1 MVRGCSNPMAPSRHA
16 LLTPF
21 TRTQAGLSRLLSLTL
36 QAGWESASCLK
47 RFASKSRIQ
56 NTPCAIGDGLAHAG
70 VIPAVRVCLFQPRP
84 ASLATNRAKSVA
96 RSGRLP
102 FLIPMKVNRFLF
114 LISTL
119 SALTLINLPAIEP
132 APQTAK
138 KPLSNEYHGT
148 TVEDPYQW
156 LENDED
162 PEVKKWSDAQSQRT
176 RAYLDKLPDRAAIEK
191 QLTEWYAKTSPSYFS
206 LVSRP
211 GILFAMKFQPP
222 KQQPLLVTLVS
233 ADDLKS
239 EKVVLDPNVLDAK
252 GTTAID
258 WFVPSLDGKYVTVS
272 LSKGGSED
280 GTLHFY
286 ETATG
291 KALPDTIAHVQYPT
305 AGGSAAWNSDG
316 TGIYY
321 TRFPRKGE
329 RADADLNFYQQIYF
343 HKLGTPD
350 TKDTYSIG
358 KDFPR
363 IAEIT
368 LAASRDS
375 KYILATVAN
384 GDGGDFAHYLLGPD
398 GTWKQI
404 TQFSDQIKLA
414 RLGRD
419 NALYLLSRAGAPRG
433 KILRLPLDVPELKN
447 AAEIVASGEAVIEQ
461 IVPSTDALYV
471 ADLLGG
477 PSQIRRFD
485 LNGKNE
491 TTVSTPQI
499 SAVQELLALEDG
511 SLLFRDVSY
520 TEPAA
525 WFRCTNEKTEPVK
538 TPLRSTSPVSFS
550 DIEVRREFATSKDGT
565 RIPLNIIFRQGMKR
579 DGHDP
584 TLLYGYGGYG
594 ISMSPNFEFTRRLW
608 FDRGGVYVVANIRG
622 GGEFG
627 EDWHKAGN
635 LTKKQNVFDDFAAA
649 AEYLIKENYTRP
661 VKLAIQGGSNGGLL
675 MGAMITQHPD
685 LMRAVVSSVGI
696 YDMLR
701 VELAPNGAFNVTEFG
716 TVKDPEQF
724 KALYAYSPYHQ
735 VVDGT
740 KYPSILMMTGA
751 NDGRVAPY
759 HSRKMTARLDEANKS
774 NNPILLRT
782 SSSAGH
788 GIGTALCERIKQSED
803 IYAFLFA
810 QLGMT
815 KEMTKH

>member
-1 MVRGCSNPMAPSRHA
+1 MSTNRS
-16 LLTPF
+16 PF
-21 TRTQAGLSRLLSLTL
+21 V
-36 QAGWESASCLK
+36 
-47 RFASKSRIQ
+47 I
-56 NTPCAIGDGLAHAG
+56 G
-70 VIPAVRVCLFQPRP
+70 VI
-84 ASLATNRAKSVA
+84 T
-96 RSGRLP
+96 
-102 FLIPMKVNRFLF
+102 
-114 LISTL
+114 
-119 SALTLINLPAIEP
+119 ALTLLNLSA
-132 APQTAK
+132 TAASPETPK
-138 KPLSNEYHGT
+138 KPVSTKYQDV

-156 LENDED
+156 LEQDND
-162 PEVKKWSDAQSQRT
+162 PQVKAWSGAQNQRT
-176 RAYLDKLPDRAAIEK
+176 RQYLDRLPDRAAIEK
-191 QLTEWYAKTSPSYFS
+191 QLTEWYAKTSPSYSS

-222 KQQPLLVTLVS
+222 KQQQLLVTLTS

-239 EKVVLDPNVLDAK
+239 EKVVLDPNVLDPK

-258 WFVPSLDGKYVTVS
+258 WFVPSLDGKHVAVS

-291 KALPDTIAHVQYPT
+291 KALPDRIAHVQYPT
-305 AGGSAAWNSDG
+305 AGGSAAWDADG
-316 TGIYY
+316 TGVYY

-329 RADADLNFYQQIYF
+329 RPDADLNFYQQVYF
-343 HKLGTPD
+343 HKIGTPD
-350 TKDTYSIG
+350 SEDTYSIG

-363 IAEIT
+363 IAEIA
-368 LAASRDS
+368 LEAARDG
-375 KYILATVAN
+375 KYVLATVAN
-384 GDGGDFAHYLLGPD
+384 GDGGDFAHYLLAPD

-404 TQFSDQIKLA
+404 TQFSDEIKIA

-419 NALYLLSRAGAPRG
+419 NALYLVSRAGAPRG

-447 AAEIVASGEAVIEQ
+447 AAEIVAAGDAVIEH
-461 IVPSTDALYV
+461 IVPTSDALFV
-471 ADLLGG
+471 GDLLGG

-485 LNGKNE
+485 LNGKSE
-491 TTVSTPQI
+491 TIIPLPQI
-499 SAVQELLALEDG
+499 SAVQEMLALEDG
-511 SLLFRDVSY
+511 SLLFRDISY

-525 WFRCTNEKTEPVK
+525 WFNCPNQKTEPVK
-538 TPLRSTSPVSFS
+538 TALRSTSPVSFA

-565 RIPLNIIFRQGMKR
+565 KVPLNILFRKETKR
-579 DGHDP
+579 NGQNP

-608 FDRGGVYVVANIRG
+608 FDGGGIYVVANIRG

-627 EDWHKAGN
+627 DEWHKAGN

-661 VKLAIQGGSNGGLL
+661 EKLAIQGGSNGGLL

-685 LMRAVVSSVGI
+685 LFRAAVSSVGI

-724 KALYAYSPYHQ
+724 KALNAYSPYHH

-740 KYPSILMMTGA
+740 KYPSVLMMTGA

-759 HSRKMTARLDEANKS
+759 HSRKMTARLLAANKS
-774 NNPILLRT
+774 ENRILLRT

-788 GIGTALCERIKQSED
+788 GIGTALSERIKQLAD
-803 IYAFLFA
+803 TYAFLFA
-810 QLGMT
+810 QLGIT
-815 KEMTKH
+815 EELTKH

>member
-1 MVRGCSNPMAPSRHA
+1 MSTNRS
-16 LLTPF
+16 PF
-21 TRTQAGLSRLLSLTL
+21 V
-36 QAGWESASCLK
+36 
-47 RFASKSRIQ
+47 I
-56 NTPCAIGDGLAHAG
+56 G
-70 VIPAVRVCLFQPRP
+70 VI
-84 ASLATNRAKSVA
+84 T
-96 RSGRLP
+96 
-102 FLIPMKVNRFLF
+102 
-114 LISTL
+114 
-119 SALTLINLPAIEP
+119 ALTLLNLSA
-132 APQTAK
+132 TAASPETPK
-138 KPLSNEYHGT
+138 KPVSTKYQDV

-156 LENDED
+156 LEQDND
-162 PEVKKWSDAQSQRT
+162 PQVKAWSGAQNQRT
-176 RAYLDKLPDRAAIEK
+176 RQYLDRLPDRAAIEK
-191 QLTEWYAKTSPSYFS
+191 QLTEWYAKTAPSYSS

-222 KQQPLLVTLVS
+222 KQQQLLVRLTS

-258 WFVPSLDGKYVTVS
+258 WFVPSLDGKYVAVS

-280 GTLHFY
+280 GALHFY

-291 KALPDTIAHVQYPT
+291 KALPDTIVHVQYPT
-305 AGGSAAWNSDG
+305 AGGSAAWNADG
-316 TGIYY
+316 TGIFY

-329 RADADLNFYQQIYF
+329 RPDADLNFYQQIYF

-350 TKDTYSIG
+350 TEDKYSIG

-368 LAASRDS
+368 LAASRDG
-375 KYILATVAN
+375 KCILATVAN

-404 TQFSDQIKLA
+404 TQFSDQIKNA

-419 NALYLLSRAGAPRG
+419 DALYLISRAGAPRG
-433 KILRLPLDVPELKN
+433 KILRLPLDAPELKN
-447 AAEIVASGEAVIEQ
+447 AAEIVPAGDAVIER
-461 IVPSTDALYV
+461 IVPSRDALYV
-471 ADLLGG
+471 GDLLGG

-485 LNGKNE
+485 LNGKN
-491 TTVSTPQI
+491 STIIPIPQI
-499 SAVQELLALEDG
+499 SAVQEMLALEDG

-525 WFRCTNEKTEPVK
+525 WFRCLNGKTEPAK
-538 TPLRSTSPVSFS
+538 SALRSTSPVSFA
-550 DIEVRREFATSKDGT
+550 DIEVRREFATSRDGAK
-565 RIPLNIIFRQGMKR
+565 IPLNILFRKGMKP
-579 DGHDP
+579 DGSNP

-594 ISMSPNFEFTRRLW
+594 ISMSPNFDFTRRLW
-608 FDRGGVYVVANIRG
+608 FDRGGGYIVANIRG

-649 AEYLIKENYTRP
+649 ADYLIKENYTRP
-661 VKLAIQGGSNGGLL
+661 EKLAIQGGSNGGLL
-675 MGAMITQHPD
+675 MGAIITQHPD
-685 LMRAVVSSVGI
+685 LMRAVVSSVGV

-716 TVKDPEQF
+716 TVKDPDQF
-724 KALYAYSPYHQ
+724 KALYAYSPYHH
-735 VVDGT
+735 VVNGA

-759 HSRKMTARLDEANKS
+759 HSRKMVARLDEANKS
-774 NNPILLRT
+774 QNPILLRT

-788 GIGTALCERIKQSED
+788 GIGTALNERIKQLAD
-803 IYAFLFA
+803 TYAFLFA

-815 KEMTKH
+815 GKAE

>member
-1 MVRGCSNPMAPSRHA
+1 
-16 LLTPF
+16 
-21 TRTQAGLSRLLSLTL
+21 
-36 QAGWESASCLK
+36 
-47 RFASKSRIQ
+47 
-56 NTPCAIGDGLAHAG
+56 
-70 VIPAVRVCLFQPRP
+70 
-84 ASLATNRAKSVA
+84 
-96 RSGRLP
+96 
-102 FLIPMKVNRFLF
+102 MKANFFLF
-114 LISTL
+114 LVVTAAALVLSDATL
-119 SALTLINLPAIEP
+119 AEN
-132 APQTAK
+132 APDTPK
-138 KPLSNEYHGT
+138 KPVATEYHGV

-156 LENDED
+156 LESDED
-162 PEVKKWSDAQSQRT
+162 SQVEAWSDAQNHQT
-176 RAYLDKLPDRAAIEK
+176 RKNLDSFPDRAAIEK
-191 QLTEWYAKTSPSYFS
+191 QLQEWYAKTSPSYSS

-222 KQQPLLVTLVS
+222 KQQPLLVTLAS

-239 EKVVLDPNVLDAK
+239 EKVVLDPNVLDTK

-258 WFVPSLDGKYVTVS
+258 WFVPSSDGKYVTMS

-305 AGGSAAWNSDG
+305 AGGSAAWNADG
-316 TGIYY
+316 TGVFY

-329 RADADLNFYQQIYF
+329 RPDVDLNFYQQIYF
-343 HKLGTPD
+343 HKVGTPD
-350 TKDTYSIG
+350 TEDKYSIG

-363 IAEIT
+363 IAEIN
-368 LAASRDS
+368 LAASRDG

-447 AAEIVASGEAVIEQ
+447 AAEIVASGEVVIEQ

-491 TTVSTPQI
+491 MVIPIPQI
-499 SAVQELLALEDG
+499 SAVQEMLALEDG

-525 WFRCTNEKTEPVK
+525 WFHCANEKTEPAK
-538 TPLRSTSPVSFS
+538 TALRSTSPVSFS
-550 DIEVRREFATSKDGT
+550 DLEVTREFATSKDGT
-565 RIPLNIIFRQGMKR
+565 KIPLNIIFRKGMKR
-579 DGHDP
+579 DGQNP

-594 ISMSPNFEFTRRLW
+594 ISLSPNFEFTRRLW

-622 GGEFG
+622 GSEFG
-627 EDWHKAGN
+627 EKWHKAGN

-649 AEYLIKENYTRP
+649 AQYLINEKWTRP
-661 VKLAIQGGSNGGLL
+661 ERLAILGGSNGGLL

-685 LMRAVVSSVGI
+685 LVRAVVSAVGI

-724 KALYAYSPYHQ
+724 KALYAYSPYHR
-735 VVDGT
+735 VADGT
-740 KYPSILMMTGA
+740 NFPSILFMTGA

-759 HSRKMTARLDEANKS
+759 HSRKMVARLDEANKS
-774 NNPILLRT
+774 SDPILLRT
-782 SSSAGH
+782 STSSGH
-788 GIGTALCERIKQSED
+788 GIGTALSERIKQLADEYS
-803 IYAFLFA
+803 FLFA
-810 QLGMT
+810 QL
-815 KEMTKH
+815 EMRPH

>member
-1 MVRGCSNPMAPSRHA
+1 MVMR
-16 LLTPF
+16 
-21 TRTQAGLSRLLSLTL
+21 
-36 QAGWESASCLK
+36 
-47 RFASKSRIQ
+47 
-56 NTPCAIGDGLAHAG
+56 
-70 VIPAVRVCLFQPRP
+70 
-84 ASLATNRAKSVA
+84 
-96 RSGRLP
+96 
-102 FLIPMKVNRFLF
+102 VNRFLF
-114 LISTL
+114 LLGALAGLAPIEFAAVTL
-119 SALTLINLPAIEP
+119 D
-132 APQTAK
+132 PQTPK
-138 KPLSNEYHGT
+138 KPVSTKYQDV

-156 LENDED
+156 LEQDND
-162 PEVKKWSDAQSQRT
+162 PQVKAWSDAQNQRT
-176 RAYLDKLPDRAAIEK
+176 RQYLDRLPDRAAIEK
-191 QLTEWYAKTSPSYFS
+191 QLTEWYAKTSPSYSS

-222 KQQPLLVTLVS
+222 KQQQLLVRLTS

-258 WFVPSLDGKYVTVS
+258 WFVPSLDGKYVAVS

-305 AGGSAAWNSDG
+305 AGGSAAWNADG
-316 TGIYY
+316 TGVYY

-329 RADADLNFYQQIYF
+329 RPDADLNFYQHVYF
-343 HKLGTPD
+343 HKIGTPD
-350 TKDTYSIG
+350 SEDIYSIG

-363 IAEIT
+363 IAEIA
-368 LAASRDS
+368 LEAARDG
-375 KYILATVAN
+375 KYVLATVAN
-384 GDGGDFAHYLLGPD
+384 GDGGDFAHYLLAPD

-404 TQFSDQIKLA
+404 TQFSDEIKIA

-419 NALYLLSRAGAPRG
+419 NALYLVSRAGAPRG

-447 AAEIVASGEAVIEQ
+447 AAEIVAAGDAVIEH
-461 IVPSTDALYV
+461 IVPTSDALFV
-471 ADLLGG
+471 GDLLGG

-485 LNGKNE
+485 LNGKSE
-491 TTVSTPQI
+491 TIIPLPQI
-499 SAVQELLALEDG
+499 SAVQEMLALEDG
-511 SLLFRDVSY
+511 SLLFRDISY

-525 WFRCTNEKTEPVK
+525 WFNCPNQKTEPVK
-538 TPLRSTSPVSFS
+538 TALRSTSPVSFA

-565 RIPLNIIFRQGMKR
+565 KVPLNILFRKETKR
-579 DGHDP
+579 NGQNP

-608 FDRGGVYVVANIRG
+608 FDGGGIYVVANIRG

-627 EDWHKAGN
+627 DEWHKAGN

-661 VKLAIQGGSNGGLL
+661 EKLAIQGGSNGGLL

-685 LMRAVVSSVGI
+685 LFRAAVSSVGI

-724 KALYAYSPYHQ
+724 KALNAYSPYHH

-740 KYPSILMMTGA
+740 KYPSVLMMTGA

-759 HSRKMTARLDEANKS
+759 HSRKMTARLLAANKS
-774 NNPILLRT
+774 ENRILLRT

-788 GIGTALCERIKQSED
+788 GIGTALSERIKQLAD
-803 IYAFLFA
+803 TYAFLFA
-810 QLGMT
+810 QLGIT
-815 KEMTKH
+815 EELTKH

>member
-1 MVRGCSNPMAPSRHA
+1 MVMR
-16 LLTPF
+16 
-21 TRTQAGLSRLLSLTL
+21 
-36 QAGWESASCLK
+36 
-47 RFASKSRIQ
+47 
-56 NTPCAIGDGLAHAG
+56 
-70 VIPAVRVCLFQPRP
+70 
-84 ASLATNRAKSVA
+84 
-96 RSGRLP
+96 
-102 FLIPMKVNRFLF
+102 VNRFLF
-114 LISTL
+114 LLGALAGLAPIEFAAVTL
-119 SALTLINLPAIEP
+119 D
-132 APQTAK
+132 PQTPK
-138 KPLSNEYHGT
+138 KPVSTKYQDV

-156 LENDED
+156 LEQDND
-162 PEVKKWSDAQSQRT
+162 PQVKAWSDAQNQRT
-176 RAYLDKLPDRAAIEK
+176 RQYLDRLPDRAAIEK
-191 QLTEWYAKTSPSYFS
+191 QLTEWYAKTSPSYSS

-222 KQQPLLVTLVS
+222 KQQQLLVTLTS

-239 EKVVLDPNVLDAK
+239 EKVVLDPNVLDPK

-258 WFVPSLDGKYVTVS
+258 WFVPSLDGKHVAVS

-291 KALPDTIAHVQYPT
+291 KALPDRIAHVQYPT
-305 AGGSAAWNSDG
+305 AGGSAAWNADG
-316 TGIYY
+316 TGVYY

-329 RADADLNFYQQIYF
+329 RPDADLNFYQHVYF
-343 HKLGTPD
+343 HKIGTPD
-350 TKDTYSIG
+350 SEDTYSIG

-363 IAEIT
+363 IAEIA
-368 LAASRDS
+368 LEAARDG
-375 KYILATVAN
+375 KYVLATVAN
-384 GDGGDFAHYLLGPD
+384 GDGGDFAHYLLAPD

-404 TQFSDQIKLA
+404 TQFSDEIKIA

-419 NALYLLSRAGAPRG
+419 NALYLVSRAGAPRG

-447 AAEIVASGEAVIEQ
+447 AAEIVAAGDAVIER
-461 IVPSTDALYV
+461 IVPTSDALFV
-471 ADLLGG
+471 GDLLGG

-491 TTVSTPQI
+491 TIIPLPQI
-499 SAVQELLALEDG
+499 SAVQEMLALEDG
-511 SLLFRDVSY
+511 SLLFRDISY

-525 WFRCTNEKTEPVK
+525 WFNCPNQKTEPVK
-538 TPLRSTSPVSFS
+538 TALRSTSPVSFA

-565 RIPLNIIFRQGMKR
+565 KVPLNILFRKGTKR
-579 DGHDP
+579 NGQNP

-608 FDRGGVYVVANIRG
+608 FDGGGIYVVANIRG

-627 EDWHKAGN
+627 DEWHKAGN

-661 VKLAIQGGSNGGLL
+661 EKLAIQGGSNGGLL

-685 LMRAVVSSVGI
+685 LFRAAVSSVGI

-724 KALYAYSPYHQ
+724 KALYGYSPYHH

-740 KYPSILMMTGA
+740 KYPSVLMMTGA

-759 HSRKMTARLDEANKS
+759 HSRKMTARLLAANKS
-774 NNPILLRT
+774 ENRILLRT
-782 SSSAGH
+782 STSAGH
-788 GIGTALCERIKQSED
+788 GIGTALSERIKQLAD

-810 QLGMT
+810 QLGIT
-815 KEMTKH
+815 EELTKH

>member
-1 MVRGCSNPMAPSRHA
+1 M
-16 LLTPF
+16 
-21 TRTQAGLSRLLSLTL
+21 
-36 QAGWESASCLK
+36 
-47 RFASKSRIQ
+47 
-56 NTPCAIGDGLAHAG
+56 
-70 VIPAVRVCLFQPRP
+70 
-84 ASLATNRAKSVA
+84 RA
-96 RSGRLP
+96 
-102 FLIPMKVNRFLF
+102 NRFLF
-114 LISTL
+114 LIGAL
-119 SALTLINLPAIEP
+119 SGLTLVNLPAAEP
-132 APQTAK
+132 TPQTPK
-138 KPLSNEYHGT
+138 KPVSDEYHGT

-156 LENDED
+156 LEKDDD
-162 PEVKKWSDAQSQRT
+162 PEVKAWSNGQNQRT
-176 RAYLDKLPDRAAIEK
+176 RAYLDKLPNRAAIEK
-191 QLTEWYAKTSPSYFS
+191 QLTEWYAKASPNYSS

-211 GILFAMKFQPP
+211 EILFAMKFQPP
-222 KQQPLLVTLVS
+222 KQQPLLVTLAS

-258 WFVPSLDGKYVTVS
+258 WFVPSLDGKHLAVS

-305 AGGSAAWNSDG
+305 AGGSAAWNADG

-329 RADADLNFYQQIYF
+329 RPDADLNFYQQIYF
-343 HKLGTPD
+343 HKLGTAD
-350 TKDTYSIG
+350 TEDTYSIG

-363 IAEIT
+363 IAEIV
-368 LAASRDS
+368 LQASRDG

-398 GTWKQI
+398 GSWKQI
-404 TQFSDQIKLA
+404 TQFSDQIKAA

-433 KILRLPLDVPELKN
+433 KILRLPLDTPELKN
-447 AAEIVASGEAVIEQ
+447 AVEIVPTGEAVIEQ
-461 IVPSTDALYV
+461 IVPTSDALYV
-471 ADLLGG
+471 GDLLGG
-477 PSQIRRFD
+477 PSQIRRFRLD
-485 LNGKNE
+485 GKGE
-491 TTVSTPQI
+491 AIIPVPKI
-499 SAVQELLALEDG
+499 SAIQEMLALEDN

-525 WFRCTNEKTEPVK
+525 WFHCAQGKIEPVK
-538 TPLRSTSPVSFS
+538 TALRSTSPVSFA
-550 DIEVRREFATSKDGT
+550 DIEVTREFATSKDGT
-565 RIPLNIIFRQGMKR
+565 KVPLNIVFRKGMKR
-579 DGHDP
+579 DGQNP

-594 ISMSPNFEFTRRLW
+594 ISMAPNFDFARRLW

-627 EDWHKAGN
+627 DEWHKAGN

-649 AEYLIKENYTRP
+649 AEYLVKEKYTRP
-661 VKLAIQGGSNGGLL
+661 EKLAIQGGSNGGLL
-675 MGAMITQHPD
+675 MGAMITQHPE
-685 LMRAVVSSVGI
+685 LMRAVVSQVGI

-724 KALYAYSPYHQ
+724 KALYAYSPYHH

-740 KYPSILMMTGA
+740 KYPSVLMMTGA

-774 NNPILLRT
+774 ENPILLRA

-788 GIGTALCERIKQSED
+788 GQGTALSERIKQLAD
-803 IYAFLFA
+803 IYSFLFA
-810 QLGMT
+810 QLRMT
-815 KEMTKH
+815 ND

>member
-1 MVRGCSNPMAPSRHA
+1 MSTNRS
-16 LLTPF
+16 PF
-21 TRTQAGLSRLLSLTL
+21 V
-36 QAGWESASCLK
+36 
-47 RFASKSRIQ
+47 I
-56 NTPCAIGDGLAHAG
+56 G
-70 VIPAVRVCLFQPRP
+70 VI
-84 ASLATNRAKSVA
+84 T
-96 RSGRLP
+96 
-102 FLIPMKVNRFLF
+102 
-114 LISTL
+114 
-119 SALTLINLPAIEP
+119 ALTLLNLSA
-132 APQTAK
+132 TAASPETPK
-138 KPLSNEYHGT
+138 KPVSTKYQDV

-156 LENDED
+156 LEQDND
-162 PEVKKWSDAQSQRT
+162 PQVKAWSGAQNQRT
-176 RAYLDKLPDRAAIEK
+176 RQYLDRLPDRAAIEK
-191 QLTEWYAKTSPSYFS
+191 QLTEWYAKTSPSYSS

-222 KQQPLLVTLVS
+222 KQQQLLVTLTS

-239 EKVVLDPNVLDAK
+239 EKVVLDPNVLDPK

-258 WFVPSLDGKYVTVS
+258 WFVPSLDGKHVAVS

-291 KALPDTIAHVQYPT
+291 KALPDRIAHVQYPT
-305 AGGSAAWNSDG
+305 AGGSAAWNADG
-316 TGIYY
+316 TGVYY

-329 RADADLNFYQQIYF
+329 RPDADLNFYQQVYF
-343 HKLGTPD
+343 HKIGTPD
-350 TKDTYSIG
+350 SEDTYSIG

-363 IAEIT
+363 IAEIA
-368 LAASRDS
+368 LEAARDG
-375 KYILATVAN
+375 KYVLATVAN
-384 GDGGDFAHYLLGPD
+384 GDGGDFAHYLLAPD

-404 TQFSDQIKLA
+404 TQFSDEIKIA
-414 RLGRD
+414 HLGRD
-419 NALYLLSRAGAPRG
+419 NALYLVSRAGAPRG

-447 AAEIVASGEAVIEQ
+447 AAEIVAAGDAVIER
-461 IVPSTDALYV
+461 IVPTSDALFV
-471 ADLLGG
+471 GDLLGG

-491 TTVSTPQI
+491 TIIPLPQI
-499 SAVQELLALEDG
+499 SAVQEMLALEDG
-511 SLLFRDVSY
+511 SLLFRDISY

-525 WFRCTNEKTEPVK
+525 WFNCPSQKTEPVK
-538 TPLRSTSPVSFS
+538 TALRSTSPVSFA

-565 RIPLNIIFRQGMKR
+565 KIPLNILFRKDTKR
-579 DGHDP
+579 NGQNP

-594 ISMSPNFEFTRRLW
+594 ISMSPNFDFTRRLW
-608 FDRGGVYVVANIRG
+608 FDRGGIYVVANIRG

-627 EDWHKAGN
+627 EGWHKAGN

-661 VKLAIQGGSNGGLL
+661 EKLAIMGASNGGLL

-685 LMRAVVSSVGI
+685 LFRTAVSSVGI

-724 KALYAYSPYHQ
+724 KALYGYSPYHH

-740 KYPSILMMTGA
+740 KYPSVLMMTGA

-759 HSRKMTARLDEANKS
+759 HSRKMTARLLAANKS
-774 NNPILLRT
+774 ENRILLRT
-782 SSSAGH
+782 STSAGH
-788 GIGTALCERIKQSED
+788 GIGTALSERIKQLAD

-810 QLGMT
+810 QLGIT
-815 KEMTKH
+815 EELTKH